1 MNKTAYDLLEK
12 DPKTQAVLARCIKNM
27 KKVPGHMHA
36 SFIEYVTLMD
46 APGSSGSYLVQ
57 YLREKLKEVSDNI
70 RHEKAMM
77 ETAKLAAE
85 DAAKERDAITLDDV
99 LEAESHAKV
108 MRAAYEKMAAPKPD
122 LRKALLNDA
131 RVARMIDTSAL
142 KIASKLNDGDTF
154 VIHTKA
160 ANVESLGLPYTA
172 EEVEAELNKLISE
185 RADMHRRML
194 DLN

>member
-1 MNKTAYDLLEK
+1 MNKTAYYLLEE

-27 KKVPGHMHA
+27 KKVPGHLHA

-85 DAAKERDAITLDDV
+85 DAAKEKETITLDDV

-108 MRAAYEKMAAPKPD
+108 MRAAYEKLSTPKLD
-122 LRKALLNDA
+122 LRKALLINAD
-131 RVARMIDTSAL
+131 VARMIDSSAL
-142 KIASKLNDGDTF
+142 KIARSISADDS
-154 VIHTKA
+154 IIIRTKA
-160 ANVESLGLPYTA
+160 SNVESLGLPYTA